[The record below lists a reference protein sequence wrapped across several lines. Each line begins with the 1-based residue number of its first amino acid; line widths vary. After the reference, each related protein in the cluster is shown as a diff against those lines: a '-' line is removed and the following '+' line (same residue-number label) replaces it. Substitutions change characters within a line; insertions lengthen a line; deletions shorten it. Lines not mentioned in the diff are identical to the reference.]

1 MVKIYTLITAH
12 IIGIKIKKDILDFV
26 IKYFSG
32 IDLFYR
38 LLIYFSFP
46 FYFSF
51 FLVTFFFKKRFKEH
65 IFSSFPIINNLFKF
79 FKVIIILRHY
89 DNVN

>member
-51 FLVTFFFKKRFKEH
+51 FLISFFLKKDSKSTYFH
-65 IFSSFPIINNLFKF
+65 LF
-79 FKVIIILRHY
+79 R
-89 DNVN
+89 